1 MSADL
6 LPESVNLFLDDFETS
21 LCLPILVVM
30 VLCTA
35 QFVFNHAFGIGYTIY
50 QNVKKPPT
58 EEKEKEKK
66 QPDTDMMGKLKG
78 MLTTLGIGKP
88 GTATTTPRIKNS
100 LPRYNTQP
108 REEEWD
114 YCEENVE

>member
-35 QFVFNHAFGIGYTIY
+35 QFVYNHVYGIGYMIY
-50 QNVKKPPT
+50 QNVKKPAT
-58 EEKEKEKK
+58 EEEERDK
-66 QPDTDMMGKLKG
+66 TDMMGKLKG
-78 MLTTLGIGKP
+78 LMSSIYVLRGSLEMAYNFYIFNTYFVP
-88 GTATTTPRIKNS
+88 GS
-100 LPRYNTQP
+100 LSP
-108 REEEWD
+108 RE
-114 YCEENVE
+114 

>member
-1 MSADL
+1 MSSDL

-21 LCLPILVVM
+21 LCLPILVIM

-35 QFVFNHAFGIGYTIY
+35 QFLFNHVFGIGYTIY
-50 QNVKKPPT
+50 QSVRKPISEEEQDT
-58 EEKEKEKK
+58 E
-66 QPDTDMMGKLKG
+66 TTNMTAKLKG

-88 GTATTTPRIKNS
+88 DTAAAMKNPLS
-100 LPRYNTQP
+100 PATQS

-114 YCEENVE
+114 YCEDDVE

>member
-1 MSADL
+1 MSTDL

-21 LCLPILVVM
+21 LCLPILVIL

-35 QFVFNHAFGIGYTIY
+35 QFVFNHVFGIGCTIY
-50 QNVKKPPT
+50 QSIKKPTT
-58 EEKEKEKK
+58 EEEEEEQDKTNIM
-66 QPDTDMMGKLKG
+66 DKLKG

-88 GTATTTPRIKNS
+88 DTVTTTPTRNPL
-100 LPRYNTQP
+100 LPDYDTRS

-114 YCEENVE
+114 YCEEDVE